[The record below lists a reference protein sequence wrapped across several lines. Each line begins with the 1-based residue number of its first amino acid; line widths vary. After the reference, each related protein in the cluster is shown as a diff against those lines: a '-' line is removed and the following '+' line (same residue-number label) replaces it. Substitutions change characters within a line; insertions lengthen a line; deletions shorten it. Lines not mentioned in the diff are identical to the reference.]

1 MIVLPGIHTRAS
13 GRAGDG
19 SRRLGP
25 GPSGRRVAL
34 LVVGWVGTGAFGP
47 GAAAQDRPLAAD
59 FEEVYRVGGLD
70 APAWALFGDPLFG
83 GVLPMGFDAAGNL
96 HVLDP
101 DASRVVVVDRRGE
114 LVRTVGRRGEGP
126 GEFIRPIELGVW
138 RDGRFVV
145 MDPGHQ
151 AFQIFGPDGELDDF
165 VKTGPAPIMARF
177 LAARVD
183 PRESA
188 VIVQGPPP
196 NPARSAIAATLT
208 GKRPDERVD
217 DRGLERLKLQGDV
230 MTVEPVLQAWRV
242 PRDEDGP
249 FGSEDFKD
257 ADPAEIARMAS
268 EIEGIR
274 RYLEPDLLWDVL
286 PDGAIAYS
294 DSSAYAVKVVRA
306 GGPGVDVLRR
316 PLRPEPVTERVRAAL
331 IAEELRIERLYIA
344 DIAAQRGDA
353 PVREM
358 LAESRRQ
365 IENGSFFEEVPVV
378 RRVRAGWDGG
388 LWIQRRGAEPWDDEG
403 PIDVFGADREYVGT
417 FAAGS
422 AGMPVAFGPRGLV
435 AFWEVDELDVPTIV
449 VRRLP
454 EAVR

>member
-1 MIVLPGIHTRAS
+1 MIVLRRMHTPAS
-13 GRAGDG
+13 GRTGDG
-19 SRRLGP
+19 NRRLAARPHGQ
-25 GPSGRRVAL
+25 RVAL
-34 LVVGWVGTGAFGP
+34 LLVGWVGMGAFGP
-47 GAAAQDRPLAAD
+47 DAAAQDRPLAAD
-59 FEEVYRVGGLD
+59 FAEVYRAGGLS
-70 APAWALFGDPLFG
+70 APAWAQFGDPLFG
-83 GVLPMGFDAAGNL
+83 GVLPMDFDAAGNL

-114 LVRTVGRRGEGP
+114 LVRTVGRKGEGP
-126 GEFIRPIELGVW
+126 GEFIRPIGLGVW

-151 AFQIFGPDGELDDF
+151 AFQIFGPDGELDGF
-165 VKTGPAPIMARF
+165 VRTGPAPITARF
-177 LAARVD
+177 LATRVD
-183 PRESA
+183 PRETA

-217 DRGLERLKLQGDV
+217 DRGLERLNLHGAV

-242 PRDEDGP
+242 PRDDDGP
-249 FGSEDFKD
+249 FGYEDFKD
-257 ADPAEIARMAS
+257 AAPEDLARMAS

-274 RYLEPDLLWDVL
+274 RYLEPGLLWDVL
-286 PDGAIAYS
+286 PDGTIAYS

-306 GGPGVDVLRR
+306 GGHVVDVLRR
-316 PLRPEPVTERVRAAL
+316 PLRPEPVTERIRVAL
-331 IAEELRIERLYIA
+331 IAEELRIERRYIA
-344 DIAAQRGDA
+344 DIAAEMGDA
-353 PVREM
+353 PIREM

-365 IENGSFFEEVPVV
+365 IENGRFFEEIPVV
-378 RRVRAGWDGG
+378 RDVRAGWDGG

-417 FAAGS
+417 FAPGS
-422 AGMPVAFGPRGLV
+422 PGMPAAFGPGGLV

-454 EAVR
+454 ESVR